1 MNIRRKPDHPTLKI
15 CFWNGGS
22 GSFSLSAV
30 PFRGNKLPLDIGALE
45 SSHWSRRE
53 RHKTEPHRV
62 PFCNVFSRPLLLLT
76 PTVYPFVIP
85 PQKKGFFYIS
95 LRDGEDVEG
104 GMHFSTRDGCAGL
117 FVLWGHFKLS
127 IRFLL
132 KKPCLVAFIGRGGS
146 AIDPFHF
153 MKNVWNKILWQGS
166 CESHQELDFLKVEM
180 VPLVEEDMRVSLGF
194 KILKNREVFST
205 LVLLLAYQDH

>member
-1 MNIRRKPDHPTLKI
+1 MFRIWVTTRPALFPNPFSPRSKSYSNICGQKASTSCLPKSYLMFRDRMNIRRKPDHPTLKI

-85 PQKKGFFYIS
+85 PEKKGFFYIS
-95 LRDGEDVEG
+95 WRWGRCRGRNALFYQR
-104 GMHFSTRDGCAGL
+104 RGCG
-117 FVLWGHFKLS
+117 V
-127 IRFLL
+127 I
-132 KKPCLVAFIGRGGS
+132 CVMGS
-146 AIDPFHF
+146 
-153 MKNVWNKILWQGS
+153 L
-166 CESHQELDFLKVEM
+166 
-180 VPLVEEDMRVSLGF
+180 
-194 KILKNREVFST
+194 
-205 LVLLLAYQDH
+205 